1 MNNKYTKV
9 VYSSDPIGD
18 EKIVL
23 YLTTFDLEAFKKD
36 EKMKEIPKTISAAQ
50 FTYERSWLR
59 DNPNM
64 LLEQMNKYYTQII
77 ENTYKDQIEEMK
89 SYIEYLR
96 QNGMPQAKWYEANNE
111 THKS

>member
-36 EKMKEIPKTISAAQ
+36 EAMKKIPSRQVASA
-50 FTYERSWLR
+50 FTYEKSWLR
-59 DNPNM
+59 DNPNT

-77 ENTYKDQIEEMK
+77 ENTYKQQIEEMK

-96 QNGMPQAKWYEANNE
+96 QNGMPQAKWYEVSNE
-111 THKS
+111 AHK